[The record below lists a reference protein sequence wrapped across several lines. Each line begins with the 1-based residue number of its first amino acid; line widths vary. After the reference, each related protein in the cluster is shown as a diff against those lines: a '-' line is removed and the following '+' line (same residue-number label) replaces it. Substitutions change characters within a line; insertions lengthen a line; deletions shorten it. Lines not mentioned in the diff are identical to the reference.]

1 MEINLYRPHARNLG
15 KMAKMA
21 ESEGRLIEAASMRA
35 EALGL
40 LVRAGIELE
49 EEQVQVHRL
58 HLLITAEANPEPAVD
73 QSAGAA

>member
-1 MEINLYRPHARNLG
+1 MEIDLYRPHARNLR
-15 KMAKMA
+15 KMAKVA
-21 ESEGRLIEAASMRA
+21 ADEGRPLEAAAMRS

-40 LVRAGIELE
+40 LTRAGIELE

-58 HLLITAEANPEPAVD
+58 HLLITAEANAEPAVA

>member
-1 MEINLYRPHARNLG
+1 MEIDLYRPHARNLR
-15 KMAKMA
+15 KMA
-21 ESEGRLIEAASMRA
+21 EMAAGDGRLIEAASLRA
-35 EALGL
+35 EALSL